1 MDNLLVKRIS
11 ATFIDIVVVIVP
23 TGILYGI
30 VLLCKLNPAIKNFV
44 DQISISIQVS
54 LLFMIVYC
62 VYDFVYNYKFHTT
75 IGKNVKKVHIETLK
89 GRRRIPPKRLLIR
102 SIIKSISL
110 FSLYAVPAV
119 ISVLLMTNDYGTSL
133 HDKAARTSVWE
144 NMVG

>member
-11 ATFIDIVVVIVP
+11 ATLVDIIAVAIP
-23 TGILYGI
+23 TGILFGV

-44 DQISISIQVS
+44 DQISISMQVS
-54 LLFMIVYC
+54 VLFMIVYGI
-62 VYDFVYNYKFHTT
+62 YDFVYNYKFHTT
-75 IGKNVKKVHIETLK
+75 IGKNVMKLHIETLK
-89 GRRRIPPKRLLIR
+89 GRRRIPLKRLLIR
-102 SIIKSISL
+102 STIKSISL
-110 FSLYAVPAV
+110 FTLYAVPAV